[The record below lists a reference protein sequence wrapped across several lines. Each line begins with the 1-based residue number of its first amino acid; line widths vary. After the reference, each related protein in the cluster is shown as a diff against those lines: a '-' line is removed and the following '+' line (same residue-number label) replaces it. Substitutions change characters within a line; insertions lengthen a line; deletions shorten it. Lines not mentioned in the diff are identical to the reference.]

1 MKLIDLYVSEVG
13 RRLPARNRADIENEL
28 RSILLD
34 MLEDRAKQ
42 EGREAD
48 DRMVKAILKEY
59 GSPQKV
65 AASYGTEGYLIGPR
79 MYPTFIMVMK
89 IVLSVVVTLGVIG
102 LGVRIGQNASSSALI
117 GKALMEAIGGIF
129 QGVFQAFAS
138 VVFIFAILE
147 RYLPKEPAEPETWDP
162 SELESL
168 TPPDKVKM
176 GEVIT
181 TLIFTVLFLIIFNF
195 YPNLIRIYFKDGQV
209 WKSIPFLTDVFYR
222 YILFFDLIWLMQIT
236 LNILV
241 LRDGIWT
248 RTTRIFEIVLNA
260 FNLVMLIVM
269 IFGPSIV
276 QLPLESITSNGIQ
289 IAGAHGAEVQTAFIG
304 GFRTVLGLVAG
315 ITLVTTGKKVYDLV
329 K

>member
-13 RRLPARNRADIENEL
+13 RRLPVRNRADIENEL

-34 MLEDRAKQ
+34 MLEDQAKK

-48 DRMVKAILKEY
+48 DRMVKTILKEY

-79 MYPTFIMVMK
+79 MYPTFIMIMK
-89 IVLSVVVTLGVIG
+89 IVLSVVVALGVIG
-102 LGVRIGQNASSSALI
+102 LGVRIGQNASSSALV
-117 GKALMEAIGGIF
+117 GKALMETIGSIF
-129 QGVFQAFAS
+129 QSVFQGFAS

-168 TPPDKVKM
+168 TPPDKVKTV
-176 GEVIT
+176 EVIT
-181 TLIFTVLFLIIFNF
+181 TLIFTVLFLIILNF
-195 YPNLIRIYFKDGQV
+195 YPHLIGIYFKDNQG
-209 WKSIPFLTDVFYR
+209 WKFIPFLTDVFYR

-260 FNLVMLIVM
+260 FNLVMLVVM

-276 QLPLESITSNGIQ
+276 QLPLESISDGGIQ
-289 IAGAHGAEVQTAFIG
+289 ITGAHGAEVQTAFIS
-304 GFRTVLGLVAG
+304 GFRAVLGLVAG
-315 ITLVTTGKKVYDLV
+315 ITLITTSKKVYDLV